1 MTDLIAK
8 LDKRLTGDNP
18 CAWHKLT
25 PEEWEEL
32 RELLRAVHKDM
43 VRRITECF
51 KENEERA

>member
-25 PEEWEEL
+25 PEEWAEL
-32 RELLRAVHKDM
+32 RELLRAVHNDM

>member
-25 PEEWEEL
+25 PEEWAEL
-32 RELLRAVHKDM
+32 RALLKLEDAK
-43 VRRITECF
+43 
-51 KENEERA
+51 